1 MKNTPSLT
9 VLDEKIDIIEKDI
22 QDLQKTLNF
31 KRSLVGQLA
40 IRRFRDL
47 LTTEIEF
54 DGTKDTLNNILL
66 KNAIGTRDMISVLF
80 DKGILDYGVEGDDV
94 CSYLLSTLK
103 TYCCT
108 FDDIIECIDRTLSH
122 LEYKNGIH
130 V

>member
-9 VLDEKIDIIEKDI
+9 ALDEKIDIIEKDI

-40 IRRFRDL
+40 IQRFRDL

-80 DKGILDYGVEGDDV
+80 DKGILDYGVVGDDV

-108 FDDIIECIDRTLSH
+108 FDDIIECIDRTLAH